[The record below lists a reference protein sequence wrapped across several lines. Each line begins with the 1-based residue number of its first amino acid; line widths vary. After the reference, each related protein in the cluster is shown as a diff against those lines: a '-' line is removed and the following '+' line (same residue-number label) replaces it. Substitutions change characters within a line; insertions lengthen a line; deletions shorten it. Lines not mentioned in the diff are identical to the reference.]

1 MQKEKQS
8 NQNTKRKKG
17 NSSNS
22 SGSESHDNVNKAKY
36 FRTDDSVSSILNE
49 THSVL
54 YNSDEFNTSVFDE
67 VNKVDTHNPTD
78 YIQETDN
85 NQQNMSSVNT
95 NLNPNLDVCDKL
107 EILIGAVKDLKTS
120 QDNMARM
127 FESKLDKLRTDLM
140 ASVDSKVRALR
151 DELSIDIGHETTR
164 TDQLLTTVQSI
175 QRRLDDVEQQNPI
188 LNDNGTAIQENRP
201 GRKYNPLDNTD
212 ITVTVSGI
220 PFSDG
225 EDLMEKAHDMI
236 LALGDS
242 VADSVRISAA
252 ARLPSRF
259 NDKPGIV
266 KISFQNTEE
275 KVNVLRNKMKLRQTE
290 KYKNVFIKS
299 SKSRVERLIE
309 MNARAVLRNL
319 PDGRDYRVDASGRIK
334 KRDNQTQ
341 RGDAISETHLAGQ
354 DEINV
359 TGYTWLGFNRT
370 NIHRNAPKA
379 SGGVGILLSNW
390 LLKYF
395 NVSVIDK
402 TFEGILGVKFEN
414 TSKDLEFILYSCYLP
429 PENSSRGRDAQ
440 SFLAHL
446 LTQIYMHSDCVNILL
461 VGDFN
466 ARIGSLSETLNQID
480 NIPKRIAIDNSINQ
494 HGHEFIDFLNEA
506 KFCVLNGRFA
516 ENDNFTSIS
525 RKGKAVVDY
534 FCVPHDSLS
543 NYDNFKVLPIQSI
556 VDMHKLQPLIG
567 ERSKLPDHSVIT
579 CHLKLMITDLIDE
592 AQPIDPL
599 FNRTRYR
606 LDRIPGDFM
615 SSELRRLAIDKM
627 DSKLKVVRAGH
638 KSAVKRLL
646 RKTEDD
652 SNLDNEESAELLETL
667 IQKQKTISALDE
679 DIMNSLKEEDIEE
692 EILNADEYKFFLN
705 TKIRQLRKTFAN
717 KQTSVNA
724 VIDDSENTLIA
735 ASFIK
740 CEPLT
745 TAHLL
750 YGRRVK
756 TIPYPRTEIDNINET
771 YTLTASDISKR
782 AQRLSTLIE
791 HFWNRWKFEYLTSLR
806 EFHKKTGDNK
816 INIKVGD
823 VVQVHDDKTR
833 IKWKKA
839 VVEEVVT
846 GNDGLVRSSIIRT
859 NSGRTSRPIVK
870 LYPLEINEVTPSDEY
885 MEETNNDEIPTRTL
899 PLRKASIRAKEII
912 KSWTH

>member
-1 MQKEKQS
+1 MPKKHQS

-36 FRTDDSVSSILNE
+36 FRTNDSVSSILNQ

-54 YNSDEFNTSVFDE
+54 YNSDEFNTSVFGE

-107 EILIGAVKDLKTS
+107 ETLIGVVKDLKTS

-188 LNDNGTAIQENRP
+188 LNDNGTAVHENRP

-225 EDLMEKAHDMI
+225 EDLMEKANDMI

-252 ARLPSRF
+252 TRLPSRF

-266 KISFQNTEE
+266 KISFQNTDE

-299 SKSRVERLIE
+299 SKSRERRLIE

-319 PDGRDYRVDASGRIK
+319 PDGHAYRDDASGRIK

-341 RGDAISETHLAGQ
+341 GGDAISETHLAGQ

-414 TSKDLEFILYSCYLP
+414 SSKDLEFILYSCYLP

-446 LTQIYMHSDCVNILL
+446 LTQIYMHSDCKNILL

-480 NIPKRIAIDNSINQ
+480 NIPKRIAKDNSINQ

-516 ENDNFTSIS
+516 EYDNFTSIS

-543 NYDNFKVLPIQSI
+543 NYDNFKVLPIQNI
-556 VDMHKLQPLIG
+556 VDIHKLQPLIG
-567 ERSKLPDHSVIT
+567 ERSKLPDHSVII
-579 CHLKLMITDLIDE
+579 CHLKLTVTDLIDE

-599 FNRTRYR
+599 FNRSRYR

-615 SSELRRLAIDKM
+615 SSELRRLAIVNIIDQIERIRETQENIDMIYSDLCNVIVAEMDEKIPKAISSASKKRFRHKKKPYWNDTLATAWNKMHTKEKEFLKCTGNRYTKTAIRKDYAETRDKF
-627 DSKLKVVRAGH
+627 DK
-638 KSAVKRLL
+638 LL
-646 RKTEDD
+646 RKAEREYRSAKASDF
-652 SNLDNEESAELLETL
+652 ES
-667 IQKQKTISALDE
+667 I
-679 DIMNSLKEEDIEE
+679 
-692 EILNADEYKFFLN
+692 
-705 TKIRQLRKTFAN
+705 
-717 KQTSVNA
+717 SVN
-724 VIDDSENTLIA
+724 N
-735 ASFIK
+735 
-740 CEPLT
+740 P
-745 TAHLL
+745 
-750 YGRRVK
+750 
-756 TIPYPRTEIDNINET
+756 NE
-771 YTLTASDISKR
+771 
-782 AQRLSTLIE
+782 
-791 HFWNRWKFEYLTSLR
+791 F
-806 EFHKKTGDNK
+806 
-816 INIKVGD
+816 
-823 VVQVHDDKTR
+823 
-833 IKWKKA
+833 
-839 VVEEVVT
+839 
-846 GNDGLVRSSIIRT
+846 
-859 NSGRTSRPIVK
+859 
-870 LYPLEINEVTPSDEY
+870 
-885 MEETNNDEIPTRTL
+885 
-899 PLRKASIRAKEII
+899 
-912 KSWTH
+912 